1 MSRSP
6 FAALVAAVIAL
17 ALSGSAV
24 ADGPEPAPFP
34 YGELAALAAAEAAPR
49 VRVVAAVDAAPRLR
63 PGLDWPVIAE
73 VARGEEL
80 MASGITPGLDPWL
93 RVTQPSGPGGW
104 IRAADVEESN
114 ASAQHLILRS
124 APALLAGPASECASL
139 RAWPGGAATGNLCAS
154 DRPRAVAGRSPDSR
168 WVALSYSRWPPE
180 VVWAPADQIDLSASD
195 IAVSDLPV
203 FVGHGTTLVPTGAGA
218 AGQAAM
224 LPAAA
229 DWAWTPDN
237 QVVGVGER
245 AIWRYDPL
253 QRTTETYPR
262 PAGAATLAPDGEHA
276 AIASCSNAWTEC
288 GKARQAP
295 FDIVIVPTDGGGWKR
310 VRDAYNLL
318 VGGKFGTPYA
328 VGEWSPDGR
337 ALLTWLAPED
347 LDSGWPGFAVEYSVI
362 NVGGEHYPMPRF
374 GIEPRQYWVW
384 LEDGTLLMRAWL
396 RDAQRYVATLYAAT
410 SDGVPLRELE
420 LPDALSGIRWFR
432 TGKGHPWA
440 TLKAAVWSN
449 GGDWR
454 LFDLE
459 TGATAPLQISESAAM
474 FAEPSTGRR
483 FVYRIG
489 ADENR
494 TLLLFDGTTGAAAR
508 LAVPESVG
516 DIGGGFHFAP
526 SGQRLALRAGSRDD
540 VCVYVVEFA
549 SGEWIETDLRI
560 EADEWNPEFG
570 DGYVC
575 GGRTNWSPDGER
587 FTVELREYYEQRG
600 EEWYRR
606 DGLAGFAFGDVGSQ
620 IQIYDRAGNFVR
632 SFRTLGGGSGN
643 SAMEAK
649 WSPDGQWLAVGGRTP
664 SPLECSLGH

>member
-6 FAALVAAVIAL
+6 FAALVAAMLAL
-17 ALSGSAV
+17 VLSGSAV

-34 YGELAALAAAEAAPR
+34 YGELAALGAAEAAPR
-49 VRVVAAVDAAPRLR
+49 VRVVAAVDAVLRLR
-63 PGLDWPVIAE
+63 PGLDWPVIAA

-80 MASGITPGLDPWL
+80 MASGITPSLDPWL

-104 IRAADVEESN
+104 IRAADLDEPD
-114 ASAQHLILRS
+114 ASAQQLVLRS

-139 RAWPGGAATGNLCAS
+139 HAWPGGTVTNHLCAS
-154 DRPRAVAGRSPDSR
+154 DRPRAVAGRSSDSR
-168 WVALSYSRWPPE
+168 WVALSFPRWPPK
-180 VVWAPADQIDLSASD
+180 VAWAPADQLDLSASD

-203 FVGHGTTLVPTGAGA
+203 FVGHGTTLVSAGA
-218 AGQAAM
+218 STAGQVAV
-224 LPAAA
+224 LPTAA

-237 QVVGVGER
+237 QVVGVGQH
-245 AIWRYDPL
+245 AIWRYTPL
-253 QRTTETYPR
+253 LQKLETYPR
-262 PAGAATLAPDGEHA
+262 PAGRAKLAPDGEHA
-276 AIASCSNAWTEC
+276 AVASCSNAWTEC
-288 GKARQAP
+288 GKASSVP
-295 FDIVIVPTDGGGWKR
+295 FDIVIVPTDGGSWKR
-310 VRDAYNLL
+310 VRDAYDLL

-362 NVGGEHYPMPRF
+362 DVGGEQYPMPRF
-374 GIEPRQYWVW
+374 GLQPWQYWVW

-396 RDAQRYVATLYAAT
+396 QDAQRYVATLYAAT

-420 LPDALSGIRWFR
+420 LPDELSRHRWFR
-432 TGKGHPWA
+432 TDNGHPWA
-440 TLKAAVWSN
+440 TLKAAVWLN
-449 GGDWR
+449 EGDWR

-459 TGATAPLQISESAAM
+459 TGATAPLQIAESVAT
-474 FAEPSTGRR
+474 FAEPAAGRR
-483 FVYRIG
+483 FVYHTG
-489 ADENR
+489 ADEDYA
-494 TLLLFDGTTGAAAR
+494 LLLFDGTTGAAAR
-508 LAVPESVG
+508 LSVPENVG
-516 DIGGGFHFAP
+516 GVGGEFHFAP

-540 VCVYVVEFA
+540 VRVYVVEFA
-549 SGEWIETDLRI
+549 SGEWVETDLRI
-560 EADEWNPEFG
+560 ETNEWNPEFG

-600 EEWYRR
+600 EERYRR

-632 SFRTLGGGSGN
+632 SFRTLGGGSLN
-643 SAMEAK
+643 SVMEAK